1 MRDQVLFAVVG
12 LVSIVVGLPL
22 ARRIVRPN
30 GWYGLR
36 VPATF
41 ADEHVWYE
49 ANAVAGRDLMRLGAA
64 LLLVALGLPRVA
76 PISRAAYAVTCTIVL
91 AIGSVEGL
99 RWNRHQRWSVHRAV
113 LGRHLH
119 SHGYQRSRFQQICLG
134 CGHRNAASSNFDF
147 RLAHHSEPSDRGT
160 ATILRSG

>member
-1 MRDQVLFAVVG
+1 MRDQVLFAGVG

-30 GWYGLR
+30 RWYGLR

-76 PISRAAYAVTCTIVL
+76 PISRAAYAVTCTILLV
-91 AIGSVEGL
+91 IGSTICTVRGWRLANRLL
-99 RWNRHQRWSVHRAV
+99 RERGTEHRA
-113 LGRHLH
+113 H
-119 SHGYQRSRFQQICLG
+119 
-134 CGHRNAASSNFDF
+134 
-147 RLAHHSEPSDRGT
+147 
-160 ATILRSG
+160 